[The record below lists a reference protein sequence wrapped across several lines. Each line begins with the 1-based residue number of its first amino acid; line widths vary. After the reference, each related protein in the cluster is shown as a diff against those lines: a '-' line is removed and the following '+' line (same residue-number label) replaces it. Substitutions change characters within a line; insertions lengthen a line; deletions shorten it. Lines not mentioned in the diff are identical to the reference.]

1 MPLRVDLNGVPQ
13 ARLGDT
19 TEIAAYSTVTAAIEL
34 AVNRSASRVVA
45 TFTSTDA
52 GLGIELIDDGAD
64 ASGDDL
70 VNVADRVGALG
81 GHLDVDGSRVRA
93 VIPCG

>member
-1 MPLRVDLNGVPQ
+1 MM
-13 ARLGDT
+13 
-19 TEIAAYSTVTAAIEL
+19 
-34 AVNRSASRVVA
+34 A

-52 GLGIELIDDGAD
+52 GLDVELIDDGAD
-64 ASGDDL
+64 TNGDDL

-81 GHLDVDGSRVRA
+81 GHLDVDGSRMRA